1 VKLGA
6 RLLALAALAVVVLA
20 PAACGSSETRT
31 SNAVPAAATPADRTV
46 FVVLGGDE
54 TIDSPG
60 VGSLTRA
67 WEQIVYTRLPTSAVL
82 VDLADRRPTAKAVIQ
97 DQLPKAQALHPT
109 VATVWLGLGDREQR
123 TSEATFSDHAEQ
135 IVTGLQ
141 DAGTRT
147 VLLLSPRPDPDTP
160 SAGDP
165 DDEAGA
171 TGTTEPRPPERYAAA
186 VDAVAARTGARVV
199 PLPPARVTQGQVAA
213 AVQPLVA
220 P

>member
-1 VKLGA
+1 MTPVALA
-6 RLLALAALAVVVLA
+6 LAVLALAAT
-20 PAACGSSETRT
+20 ACGPSETRT
-31 SNAVPAAATPADRTV
+31 SNVVPAAATPADRTV

-67 WEQIVYTRLPTSAVL
+67 WEQLVYTRLPTSSVL

-123 TSEATFSDHAEQ
+123 TSEATFSDYLEQ

-141 DAGTRT
+141 DVGTRT
-147 VLLLSPRPDPDTP
+147 VLLLSPRPAAGAAPAEDPEDQ
-160 SAGDP
+160 
-165 DDEAGA
+165 AGA
-171 TGTTEPRPPERYAAA
+171 TEPELAERYAAA
-186 VDAVAARTGARVV
+186 ADAVAARTGARVV